1 MEAWGTE
8 FVGACGTRR
17 RVWCSRSVRC
27 LVACAL
33 LSLYPNS
40 SHLFSISFLAFVRLS
55 LSLPCLSFLSV
66 FLSVRHQP
74 SDNHTVQIVCLTLG
88 ISNFREKS
96 ICLLAPLTYSHVSNS
111 IRLTIRWSQIYCFNK
126 TACFYHHRITTLR
139 IICDFFA
146 SLKLQGNIVVRWSEG
161 A

>member
-1 MEAWGTE
+1 MPGCLCPA
-8 FVGACGTRR
+8 F
-17 RVWCSRSVRC
+17 SVSKQ
-27 LVACAL
+27 LASL
-33 LSLYPNS
+33 L
-40 SHLFSISFLAFVRLS
+40 HLLPRLCPS
-55 LSLPCLSFLSV
+55 LSLFLVFHFFPCSYQCAIRQSYGPNSLSNTWHFK
-66 FLSVRHQP
+66 FHISVRNQ
-74 SDNHTVQIVCLTLG
+74 
-88 ISNFREKS
+88 
-96 ICLLAPLTYSHVSNS
+96 CLLAPLTYSHVSNS